1 VSRTWSTRRYVA
13 VPVAIAA
20 ALLAIAGCSPQQ
32 AGSAATIGGAR
43 ITTATLDTKVND
55 LHTALKG
62 AEPQGTSATK
72 TVSYVL
78 QTLITN
84 DLIAVAATKNGV
96 KVKPTE
102 VAAARAA
109 LETANGGKAGL
120 DKLAA
125 NQGIPPSQ
133 IDAILYSN
141 AAITALGKK
150 LVPNGTTQQQ
160 QTAVKAYLIKLS
172 KDLNTTVSPRYG
184 KWDGASLSVVPATS
198 SVTKPAPSAS

>member
-43 ITTATLDTKVND
+43 ITTKTLDAKVND
-55 LHTALKG
+55 LHAELKG
-62 AEPQGTSATK
+62 GEPQGTTPAK

-84 DLIAVAATKNGV
+84 DLIAVAAVKNDI

-102 VAAARAA
+102 VAMARAA
-109 LETANGGKAGL
+109 LENANGGKAGL

-133 IDAILYSN
+133 VDVILYSN

-150 LVPNGTTQQQ
+150 LVPNGTADQQK
-160 QTAVKAYLIKLS
+160 TAVKAYLVKLS

-184 KWDGASLSVVPATS
+184 SWDAASLSISPATS
-198 SVTKPAPSAS
+198 SVSNPAPSNS

>member
-1 VSRTWSTRRYVA
+1 LTRRYVA

-20 ALLAIAGCSPQQ
+20 ALLAVAGCSPQQ
-32 AGSAATIGGAR
+32 AGSAATIGSAR
-43 ITTATLDTKVND
+43 ITTKALDLKVQD
-55 LHTALKG
+55 LHAALKG
-62 AEPQGTSATK
+62 AEPQSATAAK

-84 DLIAVAATKNGV
+84 DLIVVAATKNGV
-96 KVKPTE
+96 TVKPTE

-109 LETANGGKAGL
+109 LESSNGGKAGL

-133 IDAILYSN
+133 IDSILYSN

-150 LVPNGTTQQQ
+150 LVPNGTAAQQ
-160 QTAVKAYLIKLS
+160 QTAVKAYLVKLS
-172 KDLNTTVSPRYG
+172 KDLNTSVSPRYG
-184 KWDGASLSVVPATS
+184 KWDGASLSIVAAPNSVS
-198 SVTKPAPSAS
+198 SARPSNS